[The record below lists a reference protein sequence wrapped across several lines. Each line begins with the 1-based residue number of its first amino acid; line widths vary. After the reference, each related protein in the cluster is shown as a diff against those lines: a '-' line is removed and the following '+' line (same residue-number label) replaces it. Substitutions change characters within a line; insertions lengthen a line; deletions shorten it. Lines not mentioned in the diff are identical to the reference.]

1 MVEVVVALGLGG
13 LLAYLLNGPLAGAS
27 ANQPPRE
34 KRSKQAARPKPKLTA
49 TTKKAPPAPLVSPT
63 ASALPAPSPRKST
76 ATVRKF
82 K

>member
-1 MVEVVVALGLGG
+1 MVEVIVALGLGG
-13 LLAYLLNGPLAGAS
+13 LLAYLLNGPPAGAS

-34 KRSKQAARPKPKLTA
+34 QRPKQSARPKPKLTA
-49 TTKKAPPAPLVSPT
+49 AAKKAPPAPLVAPQ
-63 ASALPAPSPRKST
+63 LPVAPSPRKST